1 MKVIVDG
8 KEDVRFEGQAEDLFE
23 VVGAINEVL
32 RHSDRGIV
40 DLRVDGAEV
49 TPESMSEMLTG
60 RGVDEDVVIEVESG
74 SICAMAQGIL
84 EEMQQVLPELPKA
97 CLALAQVFQSEAPDD
112 GFEPFNELAHVW
124 SMLKIRQAM
133 VLDSFDIKAEEVMVN
148 GMSLTALHDELNG
161 FLEEAAVAIENH
173 DCVLLGDLLE
183 YELAPRAEAEKETVA
198 QLLRI
203 VSQRAD
209 T

>member
-8 KEDVRFEGQAEDLFE
+8 KEDARFGHLAGDLFE
-23 VVGAINEVL
+23 VVGAINELL
-32 RHSDRGIV
+32 RQSDRGIV
-40 DLRVDGAEV
+40 DLRLNGAEV
-49 TPESMSEMLTG
+49 TPEGMTEMLAG
-60 RGVDEDVVIEVESG
+60 RDVDEDVVIEVESG
-74 SICAMAQGIL
+74 SICAMAHGIL
-84 EEMQQVLPELPKA
+84 EEMQQVLPELPNA
-97 CLALAQVFQSEAPDD
+97 CLALAQVFQSEAPDE

-133 VLDSFDIKAEEVMVN
+133 VLDSFDIKAEDIIVN
-148 GMSLTALHDELNG
+148 GISLASLHDELNG
-161 FLEEAAVAIENH
+161 FLEEAADAIKNH

-198 QLLRI
+198 ELLRI